1 MRTTV
6 TAARGARLLLLVGTL
21 LGLAAM
27 HTIGHD
33 SHPTGHPA
41 GPSAHAAAAPR
52 PHAAAPGPHAAA
64 APGPH
69 GVAVSGPHGVAA
81 DALVPPSHGTALP
94 YAVVAALRAVAGC
107 PAGCA
112 SDRLLPFGDA
122 GGGLPGWGVCLAVL
136 GAFAASLLLAA
147 LLSARVRAVR
157 PAGRGSVGSL
167 PSPRAPP
174 PRPVGLRLATVS
186 VLRR

>member
-41 GPSAHAAAAPR
+41 GPSAHAAAASR
-52 PHAAAPGPHAAA
+52 PHAAA

-69 GVAVSGPHGVAA
+69 AVAAPGPHGVAA
-81 DALVPPSHGTALP
+81 DALVPPPHGTALP
-94 YAVVAALRAVAGC
+94 HAVVAALRAVAGC

-157 PAGRGSVGSL
+157 PAGRGPVCPL